1 MDPDFWHERWQ
12 QKQTGFHQT
21 RVNPLLET
29 FWPRC
34 MGAARPRVFV
44 PLCGKSLDMIWLQNL
59 GHPVLG
65 TELSPLAVDEF
76 FRENGLSAVKT
87 PLGSGFVRAE
97 SGDISLLCGNH
108 FDLTPDLVGKIGA
121 IYDRAALVAM
131 PPEMQGRYAEQVFRL
146 LPETPPMLLITL
158 EYGAEEMSGP
168 PFPVPEE
175 TVVRLF
181 GQAYRIELLS
191 ARDALEGNPQLRA
204 KGLSRLTEKAF
215 WLRPKLRPEP

>member
-12 QKQTGFHQT
+12 QKQTGFHQIQ
-21 RVNPLLET
+21 VNPLLET
-29 FWPRC
+29 IWPRC
-34 MGAARPRVFV
+34 IGPARPRVFV
-44 PLCGKSLDMIWLQNL
+44 PLCGKSLDMIWLRNR
-59 GHPVLG
+59 GHSVLG
-65 TELSPLAVDEF
+65 NELSPIAVDEF
-76 FRENGLSAVKT
+76 FRENGLSAVTT
-87 PLGSGFVRAE
+87 PLGNGFVRAE
-97 SGDISLLCGNH
+97 SGDISLLCGNY
-108 FDLTPDLVGKIGA
+108 FDLTPDLVGKVGA

-158 EYGAEEMSGP
+158 EYDAEEMSGP

-181 GQAYRIELLS
+181 GPAYRIELLS

-204 KGLSRLTEKAF
+204 KGLSRLTEKAY
-215 WLRPKLRPEP
+215 WLQAQASA